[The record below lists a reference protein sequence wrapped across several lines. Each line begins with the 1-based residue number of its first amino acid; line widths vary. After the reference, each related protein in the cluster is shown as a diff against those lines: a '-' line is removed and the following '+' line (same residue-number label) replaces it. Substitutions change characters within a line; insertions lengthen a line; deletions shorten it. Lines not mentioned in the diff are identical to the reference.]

1 MAISFDD
8 FKKKLE
14 QGRTN
19 QTSGGEESSRMPSFE
34 EFKSNLD
41 KSYSAFEETKRQNAA
56 ASAQEDIVSRLNT
69 ILTKSNS
76 MTDQFNSRYSSKY
89 TPGDVPDTSPGS
101 SYRADTGDWLKSVT
115 AYAGDYTTE
124 YNDIRNL
131 LNQYGD
137 YYDSEWVKDVISA
150 LDSGKNANDQMLRA
164 SREDHKYWS
173 QWDSKDAYAQWQID
187 NKEEQKKLNYDVEG
201 GRAELEKIKELSGQ
215 RDRLTFQLEQ
225 NPAVKNDTAAQN
237 RVQKMIDDIDAQ
249 LKEYGVNGENVSEYI
264 TTQNKYIMDAER
276 KQTAYKWANDATTA
290 EDFEEY
296 SKKGASIQ
304 NPTRKEAEGWAT
316 VFGKVIGGKDIGNIV
331 TYSRDNWEIIRS
343 DELDGGQ
350 VQGRSLYHYM
360 TDDEVDI
367 YNYYLA
373 KDGEDKA
380 NQYLDSL
387 EETLNSRAA
396 SDYADK
402 VEGNLALQYIAA
414 ASSGLAQSAEG
425 LRNLFNFK
433 DDYIETTQSQFV
445 SQYIREDLA
454 ETGAKLPKWM
464 GGSSLGQVGF
474 DLINTGANMIP
485 SIVISAGTGS
495 PLLGAVVLGASASGN
510 AYQEMLNN
518 GYDKVQARTYSM
530 LVGAAE
536 TGVSYA
542 LSGISALGGK
552 ITGQVISKAIDG
564 IDNGLARFAIQFGGE
579 MLSEGLEESIQEI
592 LDPVFKKLATGEDIE
607 KIDWSEVVYSG
618 LLGALSAGVMNGAG
632 AVINAPSEIIANR
645 EAKSAYGDVESSRGL
660 VESGL
665 ESAEGTESRKL
676 AERYQSKLDDGKSLT
691 GSQIRRLVSANESA
705 MMSEDV
711 STITKAAEER
721 LTALGET
728 GNVSEISKVLAKQAS
743 GETLTGSERA
753 VIKNSKYGQRVS
765 NELNS
770 DNIKKGQ
777 TSSEWARNIGTNTIN
792 ADVYN
797 SVEENEKPTVRM
809 TTAADRA
816 TRAPKAKQYAVT
828 KPTQTTEAI
837 DTETNAEADADTE
850 QPVGSYQIST
860 NKEIEVKNVAR
871 KEGDTLILNTSVG
884 EVNAEDISFGSESD
898 AVLYGVL
905 AMTDMSAED
914 INAVVA
920 SYSAGN
926 GVSPSAYANGMAL
939 GWIYGYINYAD
950 SYVHGGTDYASLT
963 DSQKAFA
970 RKLGADAR
978 LLRDSTKKMAAAP
991 TEKTAD
997 DKEGKR
1003 KVGKVVNDTGH
1014 EINRSKLNDAQKSGL
1029 EMAEVLAEF
1038 AGGNIHIY
1046 ESVVNDKGK
1055 RVFSMNIGEM
1065 KAGAKAPNGFYD
1077 HATGDIYI
1085 DINAGNSAEGT
1096 MVYTLSHE
1104 YVHMIRQWSPEKFN
1118 ALADF
1123 LVEQYGEKGVSV
1135 EALIQRQID
1144 KAKRNGRNITFD
1156 QAYEEM
1162 VADAMETML
1171 TDKTVAEKIQSL
1183 KQKDKGLVNKLKQLF
1198 KKLIDA
1204 FDKVINAYKNKNPNS
1219 VEANE
1224 VLQFSTAARQR
1235 LAELYAEA
1243 FVDATESYQIGAKNL
1258 SDYAEAKTTD
1268 GADLLPQYRA
1278 MEADEE
1284 IYRQMLVN
1292 HGGMT
1297 DAEIDSLFETVDEA
1311 LEKVKGNLE
1320 ALDYAWEADI
1330 DDRAFNPV
1338 KPNSDHLYKVSMD
1351 FSTLCRK
1358 RILQQMVQERLQAAL
1373 DTALTREDAIIIR
1386 NELMQIQEEGRQI
1399 EIACALCYVESAR
1412 MKSPEQ
1418 INKFLN
1424 NREDVLKEFFAGT
1437 DAGTMKQKLADAETA
1452 KRAEL
1457 AERLDDPEIPNMS
1470 LKAIKSKY
1478 GGKTAQEIRD
1488 AKKEAKRG
1496 YTPTAE
1502 EQKLIDA
1509 ANSMSIT
1516 DFTSPAG
1523 LENLAKQYPRIFDA
1537 YTSFVRNA
1545 TKSKGIENDTWWR
1558 AGDSDSIGDTL
1569 IANMNRENGLR
1580 TQSWSDFQVIH
1591 LLDYIAATI
1600 EMSTKNAKMQSYTKV
1615 PDFVNLMG
1623 NTGLMINMSLIPS
1636 REFNGKLEYDSVE
1649 GIDYKESLKLRD
1661 KYPATAGTICIG
1673 VNDDQI
1679 RLLLADKNIDYVI
1692 PYHKSGMAAS
1702 IRKLMHI
1709 PTWSEYE
1716 SYQNEAKLSRA
1727 DAERYAKENGVTLT
1741 TDEKLYQ
1748 VTPNFSDWFDL
1759 TEAQQIA
1766 KMENANP
1773 SNAAEQK
1780 KLGVMYGAYKAM
1792 QNAANN
1798 YKRVCAERGLTP
1810 KFEQFLNEDN
1820 YWKLLIDRK
1829 MVNNATGE
1837 IIEQKAVKPTFDR
1850 NEVMRILDDE
1860 VKRYGTV
1867 KADQDYAVREVTRRF
1882 LSKDFKSKYN
1892 QNAEVSERVEK
1903 ALKDSA
1909 DRVTEVNI
1917 IASSGDVSYDMG
1929 ADYSLSDNTKP
1940 TNSKD
1945 YGFSDRDS
1953 EYDEQ
1958 KIQTARRTYGIIDSM
1973 VYDVAE
1979 GNVVSTKYER
1989 KEKVGEKY
1997 VTVGRGVADKITIPK
2012 NDSTTEL
2019 LVIHLPSARV
2029 QWLDSDETHCT
2040 ILSNGRI
2047 AVDERTGNGY
2057 NYRAKVR
2064 AMVGNEIAILGGVR
2078 EDGVFYRATSNKKD
2092 VDYIRKGTVRPSI
2105 NHSTGGKEAGLSV
2118 WEIPKYFDQYFVKL
2132 TGDVVDIGSDGEP
2145 LLDVKT
2151 VKLVSADNVYG
2162 EFLEKMKKGREIFEE
2177 KYNWTD
2183 EQINA
2188 ALSGNFSLQKGQ
2200 PMHQDRDS
2208 SSLDNRTLLSN
2219 ALDTVAQNPAEQAIL
2234 SEYKSKLQELNTMSQ
2249 ELSKQ
2254 RQLVADSIRG
2264 KSVLSADEMTKAR
2277 NRIETLSKKVTKADK
2292 ALLKIEAMKPIQ
2304 EVLAREREVA
2314 AQKARAEGQESLRA
2328 AREKAKE
2335 REANLVE
2342 KSRTSRKEGIAKV
2355 RETRDR
2361 NDAQK
2366 KLQKLVL
2373 ETSKWISSPS
2383 KDDIKVPDILKAPYA
2398 EFLESI
2404 DLSSKRLL
2412 AGGEPTQNDLRVGS
2426 AMDSLATA
2434 VEKIRNAQNPNST
2447 SDESFDSGYLDLP
2460 ENFIENLRA
2469 AAENI
2474 KKMMVGG
2481 DYVVNRMSASDIK
2494 RLSQMIRTLNHAI
2507 KEMSTLYSNLRFAN
2521 VQEVGYNTMTYI
2533 DGLGEHGDFTNSFTD
2548 FIKWDNTVPYYAFKR
2563 FGKGGESIFEE
2574 LMDAQDKLAFL
2585 SDEIF
2590 KFKGRTWTEKEVKEW
2605 SNDAHELSLPSGK
2618 TIKLTSA
2625 DAMSIYCTSRREQ
2638 GMQHLLGGGVRIVGL
2653 QKGMKKAQDSRSTLT
2668 LEDIQTICASLT
2680 DRQLTVAKAIQSFM
2694 STVCAEW
2701 GNEISMKRFLTRMF
2715 TETYYFPL
2723 ESNDENMDTK
2733 DPTAQQSDL
2742 YRLLNI
2748 SATKALIK
2756 GANNEVIIRNIFDVF
2771 ASHTSDMA
2779 KLNAFGMALLDYMK
2793 WINYR
2798 EKTTSPNGQITV
2810 RGVRK
2815 SMEKAYGEGAKKYV
2829 INLIKD
2835 INGRGNTGA
2844 DPKFSMKMVRA
2855 AKTASVG
2862 ANLRVAFLQTTALPR
2877 ARVVLSAASIIKGLF
2892 KMPSIKKPQKYCGI
2906 ALWKSFGFFDT
2917 NITRSV
2923 EEQIKGNTGVLE
2935 KIISASMKGAEIGD
2949 AVTWGYLWNACEY
2962 EVAKTTKNKV
2972 GSEEFN
2978 YEVGKKLREVVYAS
2992 QVVDSTLTRSQIMR
3006 AKGGMTQMVTAF
3018 MSEPTLSY
3026 NILLDS
3032 YMQFNSEKRRTGSAK
3047 AALQTTGKYILRAVA
3062 TYMFGQLAAALAE
3075 GLFDAFRDD
3084 DDEEFV
3090 DKFIE
3095 NTAQN
3100 AVSDLNPLNKIPIIS
3115 DVAKL
3120 IEDKLGVGYFSSNRL
3135 DTQYLT
3141 TISNAYDAWAEII
3154 TKGLDDSSKNLYYAI
3169 YNTTKALSQVT
3180 GMPIS
3185 NAMREVVTVWNNTV
3199 GAADST
3205 MKIRSYDLSN
3215 SAQGENIYKAV
3226 VSGDTDKIEKL
3237 KAEFDDEESATS
3249 YLKSAIRDHYTSG
3262 DIDAAT
3268 AMKYLT
3274 EHCGMDADGAYW
3286 QIDRWNT
3293 AEDED
3298 YAKYDDFYEAVETGK
3313 NLKTVIKEYT
3323 SHGVSEKTLASQITS
3338 YFKPKYI
3345 EMSKSQRASLKGYLI
3360 NAYEQLGYDRDK
3372 KSKDID
3378 KWVE

>member
-56 ASAQEDIVSRLNT
+56 ASAQEGIVSRLNT

-76 MTDQFNSRYSSKY
+76 MMDQFNSRYSSKY

-101 SYRADTGDWLKSVT
+101 SYRADTGDWLESVT
-115 AYAGDYTTE
+115 AYADDYTTE

-187 NKEEQKKLNYDVEG
+187 NKDEQKKLNYDVEG

-215 RDRLTFQLEQ
+215 RDSLTFQLEQ
-225 NPAVKNDTAAQN
+225 NPAVKNDTSAQN

-276 KQTAYKWANDATTA
+276 KQTAYKWVNDATTA

-380 NQYLDSL
+380 NQYLDFL

-485 SIVISAGTGS
+485 SIVISAGSGS

-542 LSGISALGGK
+542 LSGISALRGM

-564 IDNGLARFAIQFGGE
+564 IDNGLARFAIQFGGK

-645 EAKSAYGDVESSRGL
+645 KAKTAYGDVESSRGL

-676 AERYQSKLDDGKSLT
+676 AERYQSRLDDGKSLT

-721 LTALGET
+721 LTELGET
-728 GNVSEISKVLAKQAS
+728 GNVSEVANVLAKEVS
-743 GETLTGSERA
+743 GETLTKSERA
-753 VIKNSKYGQRVS
+753 VIKNSKYGQRVA
-765 NELNS
+765 NELNA
-770 DNIKKGQ
+770 DNIKKNR
-777 TSSEWARNIGTNTIN
+777 TSSEWARNIGTKTIN

-797 SVEENEKPTVRM
+797 SVEENEKPAIRM

-816 TRAPKAKQYAVT
+816 TQAPKAKQYTVT

-850 QPVGSYQIST
+850 QPVRSYQIST

-905 AMTDMSAED
+905 AVTDMSAED

-920 SYSAGN
+920 SYSAEN
-926 GVSPSAYANGMAL
+926 GISPSAYANGMAL
-939 GWIYGYINYAD
+939 GWRYGYINYAD

-978 LLRDSTKKMAAAP
+978 LLRDSRKKMSTAP
-991 TEKTAD
+991 AEKSSD
-997 DKEGKR
+997 GKEGER

-1014 EINRSKLNDAQKSGL
+1014 EIDRSKLNDAQKSGL
-1029 EMAEVLAEF
+1029 EMAEVFAEF

-1046 ESVVNDKGK
+1046 ESVLNAKGK
-1055 RVFSMNIGEM
+1055 RVFSMDIGGM

-1077 HATGDIYI
+1077 HVTGDIYI

-1096 MVYTLSHE
+1096 MVYTLAHE
-1104 YVHMIRQWSPEKFN
+1104 YTHMIRQWSPEKFN

-1204 FDKVINAYKNKNPNS
+1204 FDKVINVYKNKNPNS

-1224 VLQFSTAARQR
+1224 VLNFSTAARQR

-1258 SDYAEAKTTD
+1258 SDYAEAKSTD
-1268 GADLLPQYRA
+1268 GTDLLPQYRA

-1284 IYRQMLVN
+1284 IYRQMLIN

-1424 NREDVLKEFFAGT
+1424 NRENVLKEFFAGT
-1437 DAGTMKQKLADAETA
+1437 DEGTMKQKLADAETA

-1457 AERLDDPEIPNMS
+1457 AERFDDPEIPNMS
-1470 LKAIKSKY
+1470 LKEIKSKY

-1516 DFTSPAG
+1516 DFTSPVG

-1600 EMSTKNAKMQSYTKV
+1600 ELSTKNAKMQSYTKV

-1636 REFNGKLEYDSVE
+1636 RKFNGKLEYDSVE

-1679 RLLLADKNIDYVI
+1679 LLLLADKNIDYVI

-1716 SYQNEAKLSRA
+1716 NYQNESKLSRA

-1792 QNAANN
+1792 QNAVNN
-1798 YKRVCAERGLTP
+1798 YKRVCAERGLAP

-1929 ADYSLSDNTKP
+1929 SDYSLSERVTDEDTLDFLNSQETIKTYKTMQIVDGKLYPPMAARINGAYEDYSELGTWEKATEHPEIIRDGYKFKLDKGKGQGSIEAAYNPYMHSSNLVLNDQFSGAYSRTNLVTVECEVPVSEVTSGYRAQYAKDSVGWHPWHTGTVAGSLRKAKGIERQVFLSRWIKPVRIVSDAEVARMYKELLSGTDIEVPDNVVTPSLLKELKDAGVKTKESGRIQIKETSNKNP
-1940 TNSKD
+1940 TNSRD
-1945 YGFSDRDS
+1945 YRFSDRD
-1953 EYDEQ
+1953 
-1958 KIQTARRTYGIIDSM
+1958 A
-1973 VYDVAE
+1973 
-1979 GNVVSTKYER
+1979 
-1989 KEKVGEKY
+1989 
-1997 VTVGRGVADKITIPK
+1997 
-2012 NDSTTEL
+2012 
-2019 LVIHLPSARV
+2019 
-2029 QWLDSDETHCT
+2029 
-2040 ILSNGRI
+2040 
-2047 AVDERTGNGY
+2047 
-2057 NYRAKVR
+2057 
-2064 AMVGNEIAILGGVR
+2064 
-2078 EDGVFYRATSNKKD
+2078 
-2092 VDYIRKGTVRPSI
+2092 
-2105 NHSTGGKEAGLSV
+2105 
-2118 WEIPKYFDQYFVKL
+2118 
-2132 TGDVVDIGSDGEP
+2132 
-2145 LLDVKT
+2145 
-2151 VKLVSADNVYG
+2151 
-2162 EFLEKMKKGREIFEE
+2162 
-2177 KYNWTD
+2177 
-2183 EQINA
+2183 
-2188 ALSGNFSLQKGQ
+2188 
-2200 PMHQDRDS
+2200 

-2219 ALDTVAQNPAEQAIL
+2219 ALDTVAQNSAEQAIL

-2304 EVLAREREVA
+2304 EVLARERKVA
-2314 AQKARAEGQESLRA
+2314 IQKARDKGQESLRA
-2328 AREKAKE
+2328 VREKAKE
-2335 REANLVE
+2335 REANLIE
-2342 KSRTSRKEGIAKV
+2342 KYRTSRKEGIAKV

-2494 RLSQMIRTLNHAI
+2494 QLSQMIRTLNHAI
-2507 KEMSTLYSNLRFAN
+2507 KEMSTLYSNLRFAS

-2590 KFKGRTWTEKEVKEW
+2590 KFKDKTWTEKEVKEW

-2680 DRQLTVAKAIQSFM
+2680 DRQLTVAKAIQNFM

-2701 GNEISMKRFLTRMF
+2701 GNEISIKRFLTRMF
-2715 TETYYFPL
+2715 TETYYFPI

-2798 EKTTSPNGQITV
+2798 EKTTSPDGQITV
-2810 RGVRK
+2810 KGVRK

-2844 DPKFSMKMVRA
+2844 DPKLSMKMVRA

-2923 EEQIKGNTGVLE
+2923 EEQIKGNTSVLE

-2978 YEVGKKLREVVYAS
+2978 HEVGKKLREVVYAT

-3047 AALQTTGKYILRAVA
+3047 AALQATGKYILRAVA

-3180 GMPIS
+3180 GLPIS

-3205 MKIRSYDLSN
+3205 LKIRSYDLSN

-3226 VSGDTDKIEKL
+3226 VSGDTDKIAKL

-3274 EHCGMDADGAYW
+3274 EHCGMDADSAYW

-3293 AEDED
+3293 AEDEG

-3345 EMSKSQRASLKGYLI
+3345 DMSKSQRASLKGYLL